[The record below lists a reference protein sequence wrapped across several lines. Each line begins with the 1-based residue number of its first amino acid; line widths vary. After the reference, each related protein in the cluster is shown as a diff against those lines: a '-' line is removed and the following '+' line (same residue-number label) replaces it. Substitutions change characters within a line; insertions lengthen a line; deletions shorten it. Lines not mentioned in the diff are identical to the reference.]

1 MNIISYIKKYTIL
14 FILFLLIPAILIFFI
29 DIIYFILI
37 NYSDNQYIE
46 SNGSE
51 FFSKKVTF
59 SNGNSIYSILH
70 IKLCIISLFVSLISL
85 RLVFHNK
92 IYIFIYAVIMGL
104 SYLFANIF
112 NYYNIIINPIIEFYF
127 SLFIS
132 FILSSSTYFLLTKKG
147 Q

>member
-1 MNIISYIKKYTIL
+1 MNVIPYIKKYTIL

-46 SNGSE
+46 SNGNE

-59 SNGNSIYSILH
+59 SDGNTMYSVLH

-85 RLVFHNK
+85 RLVFNNK

-132 FILSSSTYFLLTKKG
+132 FILSSSTYFLLTTKR
-147 Q
+147 